1 MGEADETSNEK
12 LTRLEAEMES
22 MHDLM
27 ASGCCPI
34 NSRGVKDIFG
44 RKFSLPVDVE
54 HKGTAIN
61 LFSFA
66 KPHMRAFHTSWFNFF
81 AGFVSTFAAAPLTAY
96 MEKESSLNL
105 TKQDIGYG
113 SIASVSGTIV
123 LRALMGYVMDV
134 FGARK
139 GMFVLMC
146 VCTPGIIGM
155 MFTQS
160 AAGYIIC
167 RCLIGWS
174 LATFVCSQTWCAQ
187 MFSKNIIGLANA
199 TAAGWGNLGGGITNL
214 TMPLIFLGFMSGTGN
229 NEDLSWRLTYIVP
242 LGAHIIAMAMSC
254 VSQDLPDGNYKE
266 LETSG
271 VKQKSKGSAVLKV
284 GLSNVNAWILTL
296 TYGAC
301 FGVELTMN
309 NITAKYFYDYHGLSP
324 ALAGVFASLFG
335 LMNVFA
341 RSSGGLLS
349 DWANKRFGLPGRLW
363 ACWFIQTIEGVL
375 CLILGLVTMSD
386 KAPHKLPKIDGW
398 AKINE
403 DWVQVPNTT
412 IMMCGALSAV
422 PSEFARGQNADLPD
436 ELIMITTP
444 PSNGAGF
451 DYALNIT
458 DSDATFTDFG
468 GSECISN
475 LGKSGTTLFIMITFS
490 IFVQAAE
497 GLSYGIVPYVSR
509 PALGV
514 VSGMVGAGGSLGSVI
529 TLRAFF
535 FSGETR
541 KDTGVFQMGI
551 YIIAV
556 TALMFFVYFPEH
568 GGMLFKK
575 GGLGK
580 YNPQLIA
587 PPEGYR
593 GADSIDF
600 SAMKNSNKD
609 EVKEAAKKD
618 DMAVS
623 SATDVD
629 VAVSATK
636 N

>member
-1 MGEADETSNEK
+1 MKAEPATTSEQK
-12 LTRLEAEMES
+12 LARLEAEMES

-27 ASGCCPI
+27 GGGCCPI
-34 NSRGVKDIFG
+34 NSRGTEDIFG
-44 RKFSLPVDVE
+44 RKFALPVDAE

-105 TKQDIGYG
+105 SKQDISYG

-160 AAGYIIC
+160 AVGYILC
-167 RCLIGWS
+167 RCLIGFS
-174 LATFVCSQTWCAQ
+174 LATFVCSQTWCSQ
-187 MFSKNIIGLANA
+187 MFSKKIIGLANA

-214 TMPLIFLGFMSGTGN
+214 TMPLIFLGFMSGTNN

-242 LGAHIIAMAMSC
+242 LAAHIIAMGMSW

-271 VKQKSKGSAVLKV
+271 AKQKSKGSAVLKV
-284 GLSNVNAWILTL
+284 GLSNINAWILTL

-324 ALAGVFASLFG
+324 AVAGVFASLFG

-349 DWANKRFGLPGRLW
+349 DWSNKKYGLRGRLW
-363 ACWFIQTIEGVL
+363 SCWFIQSCEGAL
-375 CLILGLVTMSD
+375 CIVLGLVTMND
-386 KAPHKLPKIDGW
+386 KAPHNLESIQGWTKLDGT
-398 AKINE
+398 
-403 DWVQVPNTT
+403 WVSVPNTT
-412 IMMCGALSAV
+412 IMMCGALSEV
-422 PSEFARGQNADLPD
+422 PSEYARSQLDLPD

-444 PSNGAGF
+444 PSEFVPDG
-451 DYALNIT
+451 
-458 DSDATFTDFG
+458 SD
-468 GSECISN
+468 CISN
-475 LGKSGTTLFIMITFS
+475 LGKSGTTLFIMILFS

-529 TLRAFF
+529 TLRSFF
-535 FSGETR
+535 FSGAVR
-541 KDTGVFQMGI
+541 KDTGIFQMGI
-551 YIIAV
+551 YILVV
-556 TALMFFVYFPEH
+556 TALMILVYFPEH
-568 GGMLFKK
+568 GGMLVKA
-575 GGLGK
+575 GALGK
-580 YNPQLIA
+580 YDPQLIK

-593 GADSIDF
+593 GADSIDL
-600 SAMKNSNKD
+600 SVMQSNNGEKKAATTD
-609 EVKEAAKKD
+609 VEV
-618 DMAVS
+618 AVS
-623 SATDVD
+623 STAE
-629 VAVSATK
+629 
-636 N
+636 